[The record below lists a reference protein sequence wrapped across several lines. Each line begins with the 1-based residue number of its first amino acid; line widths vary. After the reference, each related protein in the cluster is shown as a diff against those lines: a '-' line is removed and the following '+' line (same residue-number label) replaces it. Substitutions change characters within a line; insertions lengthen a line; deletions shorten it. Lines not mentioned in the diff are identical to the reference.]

1 MTGIANFENLE
12 IVYDIRER
20 RKMIYNGQSWHDNRF
35 LYISVNNTL
44 TQRYFGDDYVKKNV
58 RRIYD
63 SNTGEINKFKFWG

>member
-1 MTGIANFENLE
+1 MNGIANFENLE

>member
-1 MTGIANFENLE
+1 MTSIADFENLE

-44 TQRYFGDDYVKKNV
+44 TQRYFGDEYVKKNI

-63 SNTGEINKFKFWG
+63 STTGKINKFKF

>member
-44 TQRYFGDDYVKKNV
+44 TQRYFGDEYVKKNV

>member
-1 MTGIANFENLE
+1 MTGIADFENLE

-44 TQRYFGDDYVKKNV
+44 TQRYFGDEYVKKNV

-63 SNTGEINKFKFWG
+63 STNGEINKFKF

>member
-20 RKMIYNGQSWHDNRF
+20 RKMIYNGQSWHDKRF